1 MTTPGSSV
9 RPDEQLFVTHTR
21 QSGHMQRLELHSP
34 WAFCVAE
41 SVRTALHVVLEGACR
56 LVPTAGSPQLRVGRG
71 DLILLTH
78 GTGHV
83 LADDSSPPPGRPDA
97 NSRRSIVLTGGY
109 QVNCPLPLLAS
120 LPDVVYIQS
129 DRCPEQGVRA
139 IVDLLGAELEEDRP
153 GARTVVPALEDALLP
168 LVVRAWLDD
177 CAERSR
183 EHTPKTLSDLAIAT
197 ALERIHAEPERAW
210 TISALGREVALS
222 RSAFAHRFTRAVGE
236 PPHAYLAHW
245 RMTVA
250 ARLLRDSD
258 LNLAAVALRVG
269 YASEFAFAKAFKRDY
284 GIAPGSFRR
293 QSAA

>member
-1 MTTPGSSV
+1 MHTHASGRNAWGMTTPGSSV
-9 RPDEQLFVTHTR
+9 RPDEQLFATHTR

-129 DRCPEQGVRA
+129 DRCPSRVY
-139 IVDLLGAELEEDRP
+139 
-153 GARTVVPALEDALLP
+153 ARSSTSSEPSSRKTVPEPA
-168 LVVRAWLDD
+168 
-177 CAERSR
+177 RSSR
-183 EHTPKTLSDLAIAT
+183 HWRTLSF
-197 ALERIHAEPERAW
+197 P
-210 TISALGREVALS
+210 SSYALGSTTA
-222 RSAFAHRFTRAVGE
+222 
-236 PPHAYLAHW
+236 
-245 RMTVA
+245 
-250 ARLLRDSD
+250 
-258 LNLAAVALRVG
+258 
-269 YASEFAFAKAFKRDY
+269 
-284 GIAPGSFRR
+284 
-293 QSAA
+293 